1 MTVQR
6 LLQIHENTI
15 LPLASACHIP
25 LFYSLFPLLQVKLL
39 NYGGNGANAS
49 RWKQTK
55 SPTEHDL
62 DLKVARGAAL
72 ALWSCSKSVHS
83 RSSIFRAGSVPL
95 LAKLVKEDKDEF
107 LIPVVGLVQECA
119 VEVRPKDKLYII
131 LLTSLLF
138 AATLTKV
145 KKNKTPKPWCAW
157 NDGNSGNIALHFS
170 FVLLAFFLSFV
181 PIFPLIPPSSLCRGE
196 SPSCEKQPLCLLAAD
211 QSPLLENRW
220 E

>member
-1 MTVQR
+1 M
-6 LLQIHENTI
+6 
-15 LPLASACHIP
+15 
-25 LFYSLFPLLQVKLL
+25 
-39 NYGGNGANAS
+39 NAS

-55 SPTEHDL
+55 SPSEHDL
-62 DLKVARGAAL
+62 DLEVARGAAL

-181 PIFPLIPPSSLCRGE
+181 PIFPLIPLLPYALERVLAVKSSLFVY
-196 SPSCEKQPLCLLAAD
+196 SLQISLLSWKTD
-211 QSPLLENRW
+211 GNEPQRRKKDGCIRRL
-220 E
+220 